1 MALAASDED
10 IELQFSVADS
20 GIGIE
25 PKKHSLIFE
34 AFAQADT
41 STTRN
46 YGGSGLGL
54 AICARLVGL
63 MGGRIWVNSVVD
75 RGSTFHFTARFGI
88 AAGNPVAIVPSI
100 ESELLHMPVIVG
112 DDNSTNRLI
121 LLEMTRSWGRT
132 QLPPRAEKPHL
143 SSCGRFWPRR
153 RSSDWPSSMDAC
165 PRWTASPWRSAF
177 DKILS
182 WKARSS

>member
-46 YGGSGLGL
+46 YGERVGARHLRPAGGLDGRAHL
-54 AICARLVGL
+54 GEQRGGPGQHLPFHGPVWHRGRQPGGNCAQHRV
-63 MGGRIWVNSVVD
+63 
-75 RGSTFHFTARFGI
+75 
-88 AAGNPVAIVPSI
+88 
-100 ESELLHMPVIVG
+100 
-112 DDNSTNRLI
+112 
-121 LLEMTRSWGRT
+121 
-132 QLPPRAEKPHL
+132 
-143 SSCGRFWPRR
+143 
-153 RSSDWPSSMDAC
+153 
-165 PRWTASPWRSAF
+165 
-177 DKILS
+177 
-182 WKARSS
+182 